1 MAGNMKTNKSKPNK
15 TIPRV
20 ILAAAAVL
28 ILCGVLCG
36 AAAAAD
42 LAAIPEDNSIV
53 EKVTLHDVDT
63 SQTYSL
69 KFTASSLLRNDI
81 DIELMPKS
89 DLYIKPFKLDVTC
102 NGAPM
107 ENAKLTVRFKVDKEK
122 MEEYAASGDYQVRLG
137 HMIED
142 ADGKKKWE
150 LLEVT
155 KVTSKPVDG
164 YLHYEVKEIHEPSSF
179 FVIVV
184 TGQASQASS
193 PVPAAGIIA
202 GLGAGLAVMALRRR

>member
-1 MAGNMKTNKSKPNK
+1 MKTNVTNPNK
-15 TIPRV
+15 KVFRV
-20 ILAAAAVL
+20 ILAAAALL
-28 ILCGVLCG
+28 ILCGVFCG
-36 AAAAAD
+36 AAAADD
-42 LAAIPEDNSIV
+42 LTAKFKDNSIV
-53 EKVTLHDVDT
+53 EEVTLHSVDT
-63 SQTYSL
+63 SQSYKL
-69 KFTASSLLRNDI
+69 KLTASSLLRNDI

-155 KVTSKPVDG
+155 KVTSKPVDE

-184 TGQASQASS
+184 TKQASQASS
-193 PVPAAGIIA
+193 PVPLAGILA

>member
-1 MAGNMKTNKSKPNK
+1 MKANKSNPNK
-15 TIPRV
+15 KVFRV
-20 ILAAAAVL
+20 ILAAAALL
-28 ILCGVLCG
+28 ILCGVFCG
-36 AAAAAD
+36 AAAADD
-42 LAAIPEDNSIV
+42 LTAKFKDNSIV
-53 EKVTLHDVDT
+53 EEVTLHSVDT
-63 SQTYSL
+63 SQSYKL
-69 KFTASSLLRNDI
+69 KLTASSLLRNDI

-164 YLHYEVKEIHEPSSF
+164 YLHYEVKEVNEPSSF

-184 TGQASQASS
+184 TKQASQASS
-193 PVPAAGIIA
+193 PVPLAGILA